1 MFLRIGLKSLQTG
14 PLFCVHVTEQAG
26 GGFTINYY
34 RMDSPL
40 PISGGSPPHT
50 HLLGSK
56 CPPPEERRLSMPET
70 GEKERNYLFKSYT
83 DLRVM
88 T

>member
-1 MFLRIGLKSLQTG
+1 MLKGDAGIRVWATCRGKVAFLSCH
-14 PLFCVHVTEQAG
+14 FVTEQAG

-56 CPPPEERRLSMPET
+56 CPPLEERCLSMSET
-70 GEKERNYLFKSYT
+70 GEKE
-83 DLRVM
+83 
-88 T
+88 